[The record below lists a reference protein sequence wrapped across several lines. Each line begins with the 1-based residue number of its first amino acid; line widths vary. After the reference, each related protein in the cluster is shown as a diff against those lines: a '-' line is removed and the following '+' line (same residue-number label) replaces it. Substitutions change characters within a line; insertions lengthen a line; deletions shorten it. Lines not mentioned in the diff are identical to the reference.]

1 MYKKKTIKVNNEIS
15 FLNKFALLKRNSSKA
30 KIIAITGSAG
40 KTSLKNLTS
49 KLLQNF
55 GETYCSPKSYNN
67 HFGVPISLS
76 QLSTIHKY
84 GIFELGMS
92 KAGEINM
99 LSKLVKPHIGI
110 ITNIGEA
117 HIENFKNVKKIA
129 DAKGE
134 IINNIHKDGTLILNR
149 DDRFFNYLKTKA
161 KEKNLKVLSFG
172 FNKKSNVYPL
182 SIIKNESETKLRIKI
197 ESQIIS
203 FKIKNINIY
212 NVLSSLAL
220 LRELKLDVN
229 KILNKFKYYRPSE
242 GRGKIYSIKRYKK
255 IQIY

>member
-1 MYKKKTIKVNNEIS
+1 MIINIKKIDKKKKNFLKNFKIISQIQKSAKFKNFHGLAIDSREVKKDNLFLTIRGKNNDGLKFLPQAFRKGAKGIISSKKINMYKKKTIKVNNEIS

-30 KIIAITGSAG
+30 KIIELLEALE
-40 KTSLKNLTS
+40 KLLKNLTS

-149 DDRFFNYLKTKA
+149 DDRFF
-161 KEKNLKVLSFG
+161 
-172 FNKKSNVYPL
+172 
-182 SIIKNESETKLRIKI
+182 II
-197 ESQIIS
+197 
-203 FKIKNINIY
+203 
-212 NVLSSLAL
+212 
-220 LRELKLDVN
+220 
-229 KILNKFKYYRPSE
+229 
-242 GRGKIYSIKRYKK
+242 
-255 IQIY
+255 